1 MTALIAANRIAAIGV
16 SEIPQIGARAAAMK
30 YAGAPAIILGAG
42 EPDFDTP
49 DHVKDAAAAAIW
61 RGDAKYTALD
71 GTPDLKAAIC
81 RKFACENG
89 WEVTP
94 AEVTVTSG
102 AKQINYNAMMAT
114 LNPGDEVII
123 PTPYWTTYS
132 DIVRLA
138 EAVPVLLPC
147 DDASGCG
154 LQAAQLSAAITPR
167 TRWLI
172 LNSPSN
178 PSDAAYSAADY
189 RPLLDVL
196 LSARHVWLMVDDMYE
211 HITYGDFSF
220 VTPAVLEP
228 RLCDRTLTV
237 NGLSKAYAMTGWR
250 IGYAAGPD
258 TLIRAMAMI
267 QSQSTSCPSSI
278 SQAAAL
284 AALDGP
290 QDFLTIRKDSFQT
303 RRDFVVTA
311 LNAIPGITCRTPEG
325 AFYTF
330 ANCSG
335 LMGRRTADGKT
346 LTTDRDFCTWLLDI
360 AHIATVPGAAFGL
373 SPYFRISY
381 ATLMSE
387 LTVALGRITRACA
400 SLCIDQEPE
409 A

>member
-1 MTALIAANRIAAIGV
+1 M
-16 SEIPQIGARAAAMK
+16 
-30 YAGAPAIILGAG
+30 
-42 EPDFDTP
+42 
-49 DHVKDAAAAAIW
+49 
-61 RGDAKYTALD
+61 
-71 GTPDLKAAIC
+71 
-81 RKFACENG
+81 
-89 WEVTP
+89 
-94 AEVTVTSG
+94 
-102 AKQINYNAMMAT
+102 
-114 LNPGDEVII
+114 
-123 PTPYWTTYS
+123 
-132 DIVRLA
+132 
-138 EAVPVLLPC
+138 
-147 DDASGCG
+147 
-154 LQAAQLSAAITPR
+154 
-167 TRWLI
+167 

-178 PSDAAYSAADY
+178 PSGAAYSAADY

-211 HITYGDFSF
+211 HITHGDFNF

-228 RLCDRTLTV
+228 RLRDRTLTV
-237 NGLSKAYAMTGWR
+237 NGLSKAYAMIGWR
-250 IGYAAGPD
+250 IGYAARPD
-258 TLIRAMAMI
+258 MLIRAMAVI

-278 SQAAAL
+278 SQSAAL
-284 AALDGP
+284 AVLDGP
-290 QDFLTIRKDSFQT
+290 QDFLTIRKDRFQT

-311 LNAIPGITCRTPEG
+311 LNAFPGITCRTPEG